1 MHARAP
7 INNARIKCTTSRSSV
22 QSVLLHSVGLKMQ
35 VAEHNELSRRAAVNT
50 RSLKVPIFVL
60 RQRIGEFRPELGN

>member
-7 INNARIKCTTSRSSV
+7 INNVRIKCTTSRSSV

-60 RQRIGEFRPELGN
+60 RQGIGGFRPELGN